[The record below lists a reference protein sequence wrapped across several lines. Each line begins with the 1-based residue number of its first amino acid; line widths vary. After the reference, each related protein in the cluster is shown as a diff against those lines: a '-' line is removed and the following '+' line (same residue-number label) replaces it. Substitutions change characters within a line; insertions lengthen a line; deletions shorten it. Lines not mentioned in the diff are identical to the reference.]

1 MFGGWLQPQHQ
12 QQRELD
18 PGPAPAHKSSEDVRT
33 SQEEEIQPEPA
44 KLTHVLKRFPGIER
58 QSKEEERDGRRFKN
72 FQKRKRRNRPLPKLK
87 TYPGVAFRTV
97 LASPG
102 VAFRA
107 ALTTPGRLQRQ
118 WTRIESSNTY
128 LDLSHALD
136 KRRRGIIKKYKQ
148 ASKAIITSPRKI
160 IKKWEQAS
168 KAIITSPKK
177 MIRKCGDLLHLRKQP
192 KPEHVK
198 VETSR
203 KKPRQTS
210 LTPSDRVRIKDWD
223 RGTRCIPMTRR
234 RPPPSFEYDYP
245 VTGPHTTLREGPPI
259 VPKPA
264 RPDTPI
270 DPTIVKP
277 PPRRRSPL
285 MWVPPPGGPPNEF
298 RDFMKGI
305 GWPV

>member
-1 MFGGWLQPQHQ
+1 MFGGWLQPQQ
-12 QQRELD
+12 QSQPEPD
-18 PGPAPAHKSSEDVRT
+18 STPAHDSENGKT
-33 SQEEEIQPEPA
+33 SPEEEIQPRPA
-44 KLTHVLKRFPGIER
+44 ELTHVLKRFPRIEP
-58 QSKEEERDGRRFKN
+58 QSNENERDQRRIKN
-72 FQKRKRRNRPLPKLK
+72 FQRRKRRNRPLPRLK
-87 TYPGVAFRTV
+87 TYPGVAFKAV

-102 VAFRA
+102 VAFKA
-107 ALTTPGRLQRQ
+107 VLTTPGRLQRQ
-118 WTRIESSNTY
+118 WTRMESSITY
-128 LDLSHALD
+128 LDLSHAFH
-136 KRRRGIIKKYKQ
+136 KRRRGIIKKYNQ

-160 IKKWEQAS
+160 IKKCDKAS

-177 MIRKCGDLLHLRKQP
+177 MFQKCGNILHLRKQP
-192 KPEHVK
+192 KPEPVK

-203 KKPRQTS
+203 KKLRQTS
-210 LTPSDRVRIKDWD
+210 LTPSDRMRIKDWE

-270 DPTIVKP
+270 DPTIVKT